1 MDALADGPAT
11 GDGRRAA
18 MEEWVWLQLRHRG
31 ATDVMAANPQL
42 ATLLLERFPG
52 TGMADLG
59 PRASDW
65 LVGADAD
72 DRARLR
78 ALAALKI
85 LHVDYVVKV
94 GYDHMAR
101 ATLVRE
107 LVDAAEGVLDSL
119 A

>member
-11 GDGRRAA
+11 GTGRRAA

-65 LVGADAD
+65 LVGEDAD

-107 LVDAAEGVLDSL
+107 LVDAAEGVLDGL